1 MAKGDPQMTLQQL
14 VYAVEAYRRGSIT
27 SAAQALYMAQPNLS
41 AAIRELE
48 KEIGY
53 LIFVRTKNGI
63 ECTERGKE
71 FILLAS
77 DIVSRFE
84 NLNNLHGERDGQT
97 HMLSIVTARSSEI
110 CDRARRYANAF
121 IEEGRLFK
129 LQFKESTNLDVIY
142 DVVSGNSDIGI
153 IRANTNDVQYFFH
166 LAESKGLRLQQLPPA
181 PYVLLFSKNHPL
193 ADEPVIAAEMLE
205 PYTEVIHGDYEM
217 PMYPYSNY
225 HYHSFLKTLDK
236 KNVIFV
242 TDRGSLMDM
251 LSGVYGSYVWTSTT
265 HQSLK
270 DAYSLVERECS
281 APPVMGTD
289 AIVTD
294 KSRPITTDMQGFID
308 LLLSESEK

>member
-1 MAKGDPQMTLQQL
+1 MNILHLK
-14 VYAVEAYRRGSIT
+14 YAVEVEKTRSINR
-27 SAAQALYMAQPNLS
+27 AAENLFMAQPNLS

-77 DIVSRFE
+77 DIVNRFE
-84 NLNNLHGERDGQT
+84 NLNNLHGMRDGQT

-121 IEEGRLFK
+121 IEAGRLFK

-153 IRANTNDVQYFFH
+153 IRANTNDVQYCFH

-225 HYHSFLKTLDK
+225 HYHSFLKTVDK

-242 TDRGSLMDM
+242 
-251 LSGVYGSYVWTSTT
+251 
-265 HQSLK
+265 
-270 DAYSLVERECS
+270 
-281 APPVMGTD
+281 
-289 AIVTD
+289 
-294 KSRPITTDMQGFID
+294 
-308 LLLSESEK
+308 